1 MLFLFQELMWQL
13 ATWQVAT
20 SFLACRWRN
29 CAIVL
34 PSAAEAQEGP
44 MAWHCARVLRGT
56 WPVSR
61 PVAPP
66 ALSCATTTPR
76 RLPAQRAPNVRV
88 FWRATTGVQAPSRS
102 FPPFLPAP
110 CVWFFSKRTPSSLR
124 RTSDHSFRR
133 RIPPSRLGSSAGL
146 RCGEWSLRVRSDR
159 QA

>member
-76 RLPAQRAPNVRV
+76 RCPARRGPNVRD
-88 FWRATTGVQAPSRS
+88 FSSRVLLGNKLHPGHS
-102 FPPFLPAP
+102 HL
-110 CVWFFSKRTPSSLR
+110 FSQ
-124 RTSDHSFRR
+124 HH
-133 RIPPSRLGSSAGL
+133 ACGL
-146 RCGEWSLRVRSDR
+146 S
-159 QA
+159 